1 MLKKKINRIL
11 FASLVLTLNLQTTA
25 GATGLFR
32 KLFTRNTTGT
42 TNMRHQSIG
51 DLGLNSRS
59 KSTSLK
65 MDSFKLST
73 KDELDNR
80 NILIGSIKQ
89 DLERNLDINQNLF
102 TKLIAYEPDSSQRV
116 GNGRVH
122 KYEDGDTSI
131 VVTTDENGIVT
142 STNIV
147 TSALI
152 YEKDF
157 VTNTGKIR
165 ENNLGSPQASSSSQD
180 VSLSRMVTSVDFY
193 KLGYFKTNGSDA
205 YLEHPVFKAKNK
217 DGIEHYFIK
226 NADGSNLKVVE
237 TSSGFFSPVM
247 NPEDSALYASISN
260 KPILIAKNKWGE
272 DKRVILESLNIDG
285 EEKVFAYQIDDGIWR
300 HIIKSGNGNLWLGDV
315 VMYETLSS
323 EILSKLRGISKLY
336 VRVGSPFLNAAA
348 TASRA
353 FTGFMK

>member
-116 GNGRVH
+116 GSGRVH
-122 KYEDGDTSI
+122 KYEDGDVKII
-131 VVTTDENGIVT
+131 VNTDENGIVT
-142 STNIV
+142 GTNV
-147 TSALI
+147 RTSILL
-152 YEKDF
+152 YDKDF
-157 VTNTGKIR
+157 ITNTGKIK
-165 ENNLGSPQASSSSQD
+165 ENNLGSQQASGSSQ
-180 VSLSRMVTSVDFY
+180 SISQNRYVTEVEFY

-205 YLEHPVFKAKNK
+205 YR
-217 DGIEHYFIK
+217 
-226 NADGSNLKVVE
+226 
-237 TSSGFFSPVM
+237 T
-247 NPEDSALYASISN
+247 
-260 KPILIAKNKWGE
+260 
-272 DKRVILESLNIDG
+272 
-285 EEKVFAYQIDDGIWR
+285 
-300 HIIKSGNGNLWLGDV
+300 
-315 VMYETLSS
+315 
-323 EILSKLRGISKLY
+323 
-336 VRVGSPFLNAAA
+336 
-348 TASRA
+348 
-353 FTGFMK
+353 